1 MMADSNRASATRTP
15 LGITFFLLLV
25 AHVILKLHAGWS
37 ISSLVPTGDENAY
50 IDAAKALS
58 NLCRDVLHLAWPDIG
73 ELRRNVVVNGWFMP
87 GMPVVLTPL
96 YAVAP
101 DAGTTTLRIYL
112 GCVSFAL
119 WLWVVLSVHRH
130 LGRVYAY
137 ALMIFPSLVPLWLAF
152 SFTAWGDLYAGLL
165 IVILFCHSFTAI
177 RRIHDYGVFTLWDGI
192 RLGALAVAALY
203 LRSSVSPLVL
213 LLFVFLGF
221 ASLTSTYRHRRL
233 HMLAGIAAA
242 IGTFIAVLL
251 PWSLSASLALHAP
264 VTTTTTVPLSM
275 AVTFGDHGKLCF
287 GPCGRGNIWFRT
299 VAYSKAVARDA
310 GVSELTIQKEMSRY
324 AMQGVTP
331 AGYASDVLGN
341 FGRYAFNPGSFAL
354 FFARASLPAS
364 EPHDS
369 RTSWL
374 RTSTTIPYF
383 AFMTLLVVAWFTV
396 VRRTRDDQIA
406 SLLIK
411 LFSVGL
417 LAQPFVHVSGGRYW
431 TTFGPM
437 FALAAGLL
445 WSLLRNQRL
454 AGCSNAPPSAW
465 LTSLQW
471 AFVAAVVVAFATLLT
486 LGAQGG
492 YFRP

>member
-1 MMADSNRASATRTP
+1 MMVDSNRTSAARSP

-25 AHVILKLHAGWS
+25 AHVILKLHAGWWVA
-37 ISSLVPTGDENAY
+37 SLAPTGDENAY

-58 NLCRDVLHLAWPDIG
+58 NLCRDVLHLARPDFG

-96 YAVAP
+96 YALAP
-101 DAGTTTLRIYL
+101 DASTTTFRVYL

-119 WLWVVLSVHRH
+119 WLWAVLCVHCH
-130 LGRVYAY
+130 LGRIYAC
-137 ALMIFPSLVPLWLAF
+137 ALMVFPSLVPLWLAF

-177 RRIHDYGVFTLWDGI
+177 RKIHDHGVFTPRDGI

-203 LRSSVSPLVL
+203 LRSSVLPLAL
-213 LLFVFLGF
+213 LLFGFLGF
-221 ASLTSTYRHRRL
+221 VSLTSTCRHRRI
-233 HMLAGIAAA
+233 HMFVGIAAA
-242 IGTFIAVLL
+242 IGTFIVVLL

-275 AVTFGDHGKLCF
+275 AVTFGDHSKLCF

-299 VAYSKAVARDA
+299 AGYSKAVARDA

-341 FGRYAFNPGSFAL
+341 FGRYAFDPGSFAL
-354 FFARASLPAS
+354 FFSKTSLPAS

-374 RTSTTIPYF
+374 RASTTIPYF
-383 AFMTLLVVAWFTV
+383 AFMALLVVAWFTV
-396 VRRTRDDQIA
+396 VKRTRDDQIA

-411 LFSVGL
+411 LFSVAL
-417 LAQPFVHVSGGRYW
+417 LVQPFVHVSGGRYW

-445 WSLLRNQRL
+445 WSLLRHQRI
-454 AGCSNAPPSAW
+454 AGCTNAPPSAW

-471 AFVAAVVVAFATLLT
+471 AFAAGIVVASGTLLT